1 MMIWWYDVLH
11 HFCWTVAL
19 CTLIIARPG
28 HLRRM
33 MKAPRVMMRRHQER
47 TTERATARTDSV
59 SGGVVSLLTLLAVS
73 AMSCVRKFD
82 VLSARTRKQVA
93 GYLKISISTSNNV
106 TTCYNI
112 LHHVGHHVAR
122 SCNSS
127 PQVSNANGILNT
139 IEPYFFIDFPDI
151 FRFHVP
157 LQHYLKIFTS

>member
-93 GYLKISISTSNNV
+93 GTWRSASRHQTTLQRV
-106 TTCYNI
+106 TTSYIMLGIMLQGPAI
-112 LHHVGHHVAR
+112 LHLKFRMLTAYWTR
-122 SCNSS
+122 
-127 PQVSNANGILNT
+127 LNH
-139 IEPYFFIDFPDI
+139 IFHDFPDI